1 MSEILSKMYFGL
13 HARYRSFLAD
23 FNETWN
29 FLDRNFE
36 KFSNIKFHENPP
48 TGTAVV
54 PCERIDITKLIVA
67 VRNFANAPKNLS
79 QLLHS
84 E

>member
-1 MSEILSKMYFGL
+1 MGEILLKMYFGL
-13 HARYRSFLAD
+13 HARHRLFLSD

-36 KFSNIKFHENPP
+36 KSSNIKFHENPP
-48 TGTAVV
+48 TGTRVI

-67 VRNFANAPKNLS
+67 VRNFANAPENLW
-79 QLLHS
+79 
-84 E
+84 